1 MLLDQ
6 LGIPRCGPGRPRT
19 TPDALRGDKAYS
31 ARAHRAS
38 LRARGVKVVIP
49 EKTDQRANRKNKG
62 SRGGRPVGSDAED
75 YKNRNVVERAFNK
88 LKNWRGLATRYD
100 KHALIYRGGMVL
112 AYCLNR
118 PVAHRM
124 SLETR
129 PSRNGGHT
137 GCR

>member
-1 MLLDQ
+1 MPVLLDQ
-6 LGIPRCGPGRPRT
+6 LRIPRCGPGRPRT

-31 ARAHRAS
+31 AKAHRDS

-49 EKTDQRANRKNKG
+49 EKADQRANRKNKG
-62 SRGGRPVGSDAED
+62 SRGGRPVGFDAED

-112 AYCLNR
+112 ASIILW
-118 PVAHRM
+118 
-124 SLETR
+124 LT
-129 PSRNGGHT
+129 T
-137 GCR
+137 